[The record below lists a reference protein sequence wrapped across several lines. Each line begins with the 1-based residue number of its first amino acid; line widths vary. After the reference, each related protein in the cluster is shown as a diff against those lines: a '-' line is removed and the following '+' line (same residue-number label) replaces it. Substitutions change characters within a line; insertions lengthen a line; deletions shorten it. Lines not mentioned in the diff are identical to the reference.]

1 MSDKPPPEDDR
12 AKSLPLVGI
21 TMRVWHQGRERTAYL
36 DSEGKWRDDLIGEVL
51 LGEVKILGPYRG

>member
-1 MSDKPPPEDDR
+1 
-12 AKSLPLVGI
+12 
-21 TMRVWHQGRERTAYL
+21 MRVWHQGRERTAYL